1 MEVKGFGIS
10 NTELEHFF
18 KNNVGNLSENFVGIF
33 PANKKSESLDEVS
46 GKETKYPFMVPN
58 TNPARKLR
66 IHWWSFL
73 DTDETNTLY
82 LFDRLGI
89 YGLLNLIVN
98 NDLDVFKCV
107 IPGQIKQILKKD
119 NKITLLKWSFKLN
132 NYKELKQ
139 KQLDKFTLATRQLLK
154 FLYNFGK
161 YKIIKNTVKVDTVD
175 KNPQSFNT
183 D

>member
-89 YGLLNLIVN
+89 YGLLNQLSTMTWIFSNVLYP
-98 NDLDVFKCV
+98 DKSS
-107 IPGQIKQILKKD
+107 KYLKRT
-119 NKITLLKWSFKLN
+119 I
-132 NYKELKQ
+132 
-139 KQLDKFTLATRQLLK
+139 R
-154 FLYNFGK
+154 
-161 YKIIKNTVKVDTVD
+161 
-175 KNPQSFNT
+175 
-183 D
+183 